1 MQYKLI
7 NKKLNL
13 FKFSR
18 RILFLYRGFH
28 EKGTLSYLCALG
40 IDRCSPLNEC
50 TLPIFVTLSHN
61 FFSSEE
67 GKIKTRYYYFHKKA
81 RKKFQVTLKGTGP
94 LSKIHCI
101 RNILTNK
108 LKNKESMLNLK

>member
-1 MQYKLI
+1 MGGGVK
-7 NKKLNL
+7 
-13 FKFSR
+13 
-18 RILFLYRGFH
+18 
-28 EKGTLSYLCALG
+28 SYF
-40 IDRCSPLNEC
+40 RNSYNS
-50 TLPIFVTLSHN
+50 SHN

-81 RKKFQVTLKGTGP
+81 KKKFQVTLKGTGP

-108 LKNKESMLNLK
+108 ESGKSGKFAQFKMISKKFFL